1 MQNIDVSAIFSFLS
15 VSAQKLKVF
24 GVRHLPDGQ
33 EGGCAHHHF
42 LVPNHASPACHL
54 PSNTLHTH
62 AHTLCTNH
70 CPSRLLVAGQLR
82 EIDVELGHDPG
93 VHRALRDETR
103 KVVCEIFC
111 DAAALQSAGRRGAA
125 TGYWSARPGAAFGMS
140 VSVVYSTRV
149 CFSM

>member
-70 CPSRLLVAGQLR
+70 CPSRLLVAGRLR
-82 EIDVELGHDPG
+82 EIDVDPEHDPG
-93 VHRALRDETR
+93 VRRALRDKTR
-103 KVVCEIFC
+103 SARCEVFAG
-111 DAAALQSAGRRGAA
+111 DAARSSAGRRGADL
-125 TGYWSARPGAAFGMS
+125 GCWSAWFRTDLAG
-140 VSVVYSTRV
+140 V
-149 CFSM
+149 CQLCTQLECAL

>member
-70 CPSRLLVAGQLR
+70 CPSRLLVAGRLR
-82 EIDVELGHDPG
+82 EIDVDPEHDPG
-93 VHRALRDETR
+93 VRRALRDKTR
-103 KVVCEIFC
+103 SARCEVLRAMPPGRAPA
-111 DAAALQSAGRRGAA
+111 AAALISGAGRHGP
-125 TGYWSARPGAAFGMS
+125 ARIWQGC
-140 VSVVYSTRV
+140 VSCVLN
-149 CFSM
+149 

>member
-1 MQNIDVSAIFSFLS
+1 M
-15 VSAQKLKVF
+15 
-24 GVRHLPDGQ
+24 
-33 EGGCAHHHF
+33 
-42 LVPNHASPACHL
+42 
-54 PSNTLHTH
+54 
-62 AHTLCTNH
+62 
-70 CPSRLLVAGQLR
+70 R

-103 KVVCEIFC
+103 KVIGDIFC
-111 DAAALQSAGRRGAA
+111 DAAALQSAGRCGAA